1 MCMPMALSSS
11 TGITSFEVTES
22 TDIESEQAHQESSS
36 ILNVLRAMR
45 QQIFVESE
53 ECKSVFDYS
62 NFDSYNIC
70 PLANR

>member
-11 TGITSFEVTES
+11 TGVTSSEVTES
-22 TDIESEQAHQESSS
+22 TDIESEQAQQESAS

-53 ECKSVFDYS
+53 EWNSVFDYS
-62 NFDSYNIC
+62 YFDSCTIC